1 MNNKKIEIFCT
12 LGPSSINSRFL
23 KFISKK
29 KIVSLVRLNMSHIN
43 INKLKNF
50 IIYIRKFTN
59 CPICID
65 TEGAQI
71 RTKVKKKFYYR
82 VGKVIKVDSKEG
94 NFKLYPPEVFKKLR
108 KNDFLDIGFDDL
120 KAKVIKIN
128 KKNIILKTTSS
139 GKLENNKGVNISNR
153 NIDLNFLTNKDKKAI
168 EIAKEMKIKN
178 FALSFT
184 NSLQDVKKFNK
195 ILPNQ
200 KKIFKIESRNAIKN
214 LSSIIKN
221 AENFLIDRGDLSKEI
236 KIENIPLVQ
245 RKIFKLSKKYKN
257 KNIFVATNFL
267 ESMII
272 NKYPSRGEANDIF
285 STLEMGA
292 KGLVLAAETAIGL
305 HPERTIDFLSKM
317 ISVFKKKKNN
327 FF

>member
-1 MNNKKIEIFCT
+1 MIQRGLRLE
-12 LGPSSINSRFL
+12 L
-23 KFISKK
+23 KLKK
-29 KIVSLVRLNMSHIN
+29 KN
-43 INKLKNF
+43 
-50 IIYIRKFTN
+50 
-59 CPICID
+59 
-65 TEGAQI
+65 
-71 RTKVKKKFYYR
+71 YYR
-82 VGKVIKVDSKEG
+82 VGKLIKVGSREG

-153 NIDLNFLTNKDKKAI
+153 KIDLNFLTNKDKKAI
-168 EIAKEMKIKN
+168 EIAREMKIKN

-317 ISVFKKKKNN
+317 ITVFKKKNN
-327 FF
+327 YF

>member
-23 KFISKK
+23 KSISKK
-29 KIVSLVRLNMSHIN
+29 KNVSLVRLNMSHIS

-71 RTKVKKKFYYR
+71 RTKIKKSSYF
-82 VGKVIKVDSKEG
+82 KVNQIIKINRSKG
-94 NFKLYPPEVFKKLR
+94 NFTFYPPEVFEKIR
-108 KNDFLDIGFDDL
+108 RGDILDIGFDDL
-120 KAKVIKIN
+120 KAKVIKI
-128 KKNIILKTTSS
+128 KQKFIICKTVSS
-139 GKLENNKGVNISNR
+139 GKLENNKGINISNR
-153 NIDLNFLTNKDKKAI
+153 KIKLSFLTNKDLLAI
-168 EIAKEMKIKN
+168 KIAKQLKIKN

-184 NSLQDVKKFNK
+184 NNLEDVKKFNQ

-200 KKIFKIESRNAIKN
+200 NKIFKIESKSAINN
-214 LSSIIKN
+214 LTSIIKN
-221 AENFLIDRGDLSKEI
+221 ANNFLIDRGDLSKEI
-236 KIENIPLVQ
+236 KIENIPTIQ
-245 RKIFKLSKKYKN
+245 RKIFKISKKYKN
-257 KNIFVATNFL
+257 KNVFVATNFL
-267 ESMII
+267 ESMIL

-292 KGLVLAAETAIGL
+292 KGLVLAAETAIGH
-305 HPERTIDFLSKM
+305 HPEKTIDFLDKM
-317 ISVFKKKKNN
+317 ISVFKKKKN
-327 FF
+327 

>member
-23 KFISKK
+23 KSISQKK
-29 KIVSLVRLNMSHIN
+29 NVSLVRLNMSHIS
-43 INKLKNF
+43 INKLKKF

-71 RTKVKKKFYYR
+71 RTKIKKSSYF
-82 VGKVIKVDSKEG
+82 KVNQIIKVNRSKG
-94 NFKLYPPEVFKKLR
+94 NFTFYPPEVFEKIR
-108 KNDFLDIGFDDL
+108 RGDILDIGFDDL

-128 KKNIILKTTSS
+128 QKLIVCKTVSS
-139 GKLENNKGVNISNR
+139 GKLENNKGINISNR
-153 NIDLNFLTNKDKKAI
+153 KIKLSFLTTKDLLAI
-168 EIAKEMKIKN
+168 KIAKQLKIKN

-184 NSLQDVKKFNK
+184 NNLEDVKKFNQ

-200 KKIFKIESRNAIKN
+200 NKIFKIESKSAINN
-214 LSSIIKN
+214 LTSIIKN
-221 AENFLIDRGDLSKEI
+221 ANNFLIDRGDLSKEI
-236 KIENIPLVQ
+236 KIENIPSTQ
-245 RKIFKLSKKYKN
+245 RKILRISKKYKN
-257 KNIFVATNFL
+257 KNVFVATNFL
-267 ESMII
+267 ESMIL

-292 KGLVLAAETAIGL
+292 KGLVLAAETAIGK
-305 HPERTIDFLSKM
+305 HPEKTIEFLDKM
-317 ISVFKKKKNN
+317 ISVFKKKNN
-327 FF
+327 

>member
-23 KFISKK
+23 KSISQKK
-29 KIVSLVRLNMSHIN
+29 NVSLVRLNMSHIS
-43 INKLKNF
+43 INKLKKF

-71 RTKVKKKFYYR
+71 RTKIKKSSYF
-82 VGKVIKVDSKEG
+82 KVNQIIKVNRSKG
-94 NFKLYPPEVFKKLR
+94 NFTFYPPEVFEKIR
-108 KNDFLDIGFDDL
+108 RGDILDIGFDDL

-128 KKNIILKTTSS
+128 QKLIICKTVSS
-139 GKLENNKGVNISNR
+139 GKLENNKGINISNR
-153 NIDLNFLTNKDKKAI
+153 KIKLSFLTNKDLLAI
-168 EIAKEMKIKN
+168 KIAKQFKIKN

-184 NSLQDVKKFNK
+184 NNLEDVKKFNQ

-200 KKIFKIESRNAIKN
+200 NKIFKIESKSAINN
-214 LSSIIKN
+214 LTSIIKN
-221 AENFLIDRGDLSKEI
+221 ANNFLIDRGDLSKEI
-236 KIENIPLVQ
+236 KIENIPSIQ
-245 RKIFKLSKKYKN
+245 RKIFRISKKYKN
-257 KNIFVATNFL
+257 KNVFVATNFL
-267 ESMII
+267 ESMIL

-292 KGLVLAAETAIGL
+292 KGLVLAAETAIGK
-305 HPERTIDFLSKM
+305 HPEKTIEFLDKM
-317 ISVFKKKKNN
+317 ISVFKKKNN
-327 FF
+327 

>member
-23 KFISKK
+23 KSISQKK
-29 KIVSLVRLNMSHIN
+29 NVSLVRLNMSHIS
-43 INKLKNF
+43 INKLKKF

-71 RTKVKKKFYYR
+71 RTKIKKSSYF
-82 VGKVIKVDSKEG
+82 KVNQIIKVNRSKG
-94 NFKLYPPEVFKKLR
+94 NFTFYPPEVFEKIR
-108 KNDFLDIGFDDL
+108 RGDILDIGLDDL

-128 KKNIILKTTSS
+128 QKLIVCKTVSS
-139 GKLENNKGVNISNR
+139 GKLENNKGINISNR
-153 NIDLNFLTNKDKKAI
+153 KIKLSFLTTKDLLAI
-168 EIAKEMKIKN
+168 KIAKQLKIKN

-184 NSLQDVKKFNK
+184 NNLEDVKKFNQ

-200 KKIFKIESRNAIKN
+200 NKIFKIESKSAINN
-214 LSSIIKN
+214 LTSIIKN
-221 AENFLIDRGDLSKEI
+221 ANNFLIDRGDLSKEI
-236 KIENIPLVQ
+236 KIENIPSTQ
-245 RKIFKLSKKYKN
+245 RKIFRISKKYKN
-257 KNIFVATNFL
+257 KNVFVATNFL
-267 ESMII
+267 ESMIL

-292 KGLVLAAETAIGL
+292 KGLVLAAETAIGK
-305 HPERTIDFLSKM
+305 HPEKTIEFLDKM
-317 ISVFKKKKNN
+317 ISVFKKKNN
-327 FF
+327 

>member
-23 KFISKK
+23 KSISQKK
-29 KIVSLVRLNMSHIN
+29 NVSLVRLNMSHIS
-43 INKLKNF
+43 INKLKKF

-71 RTKVKKKFYYR
+71 RTKIKKSSYF
-82 VGKVIKVDSKEG
+82 KVNQIIKVNRSKG
-94 NFKLYPPEVFKKLR
+94 NFTFYPPEVFEKIR
-108 KNDFLDIGFDDL
+108 RGDILDIGFDDL

-128 KKNIILKTTSS
+128 QKLIVCKTVSS
-139 GKLENNKGVNISNR
+139 GKLENNKGINISNR
-153 NIDLNFLTNKDKKAI
+153 KIKLSFLTTKDLLAI
-168 EIAKEMKIKN
+168 KIAKQLKIKN

-184 NSLQDVKKFNK
+184 NNLEDVKKFNQ

-200 KKIFKIESRNAIKN
+200 NKIFKIESKSAINN
-214 LSSIIKN
+214 LTSIIKN
-221 AENFLIDRGDLSKEI
+221 ANNFLIDRGDLSKEI
-236 KIENIPLVQ
+236 KIENIPSTQ
-245 RKIFKLSKKYKN
+245 RKIFRISKKYKN
-257 KNIFVATNFL
+257 KNVFVATNFL
-267 ESMII
+267 ESMIL

-292 KGLVLAAETAIGL
+292 KGLVLAAETAIGK
-305 HPERTIDFLSKM
+305 HPEKTIEFLDKM
-317 ISVFKKKKNN
+317 ISVFKKKNN
-327 FF
+327 

>member
-23 KFISKK
+23 KSISQKK
-29 KIVSLVRLNMSHIN
+29 NVSLVRLNMSHIS
-43 INKLKNF
+43 INKLKKF

-71 RTKVKKKFYYR
+71 RTKIKKSSYF
-82 VGKVIKVDSKEG
+82 KVNQIIKVNRSKG
-94 NFKLYPPEVFKKLR
+94 NFTFYPPEVFEKIR
-108 KNDFLDIGFDDL
+108 RGDILDIGFDDL

-128 KKNIILKTTSS
+128 QKLIVCKTVSS
-139 GKLENNKGVNISNR
+139 GKLENNKGINISNR
-153 NIDLNFLTNKDKKAI
+153 KIKLSFLTTKDLLAI
-168 EIAKEMKIKN
+168 KIAKQLKIKN

-184 NSLQDVKKFNK
+184 NNLEDVKKFNQ

-200 KKIFKIESRNAIKN
+200 NKIFKIESKSAINN
-214 LSSIIKN
+214 LTSIIKN
-221 AENFLIDRGDLSKEI
+221 ANNFLIDRGDLSKEI
-236 KIENIPLVQ
+236 KIENIPSIQ
-245 RKIFKLSKKYKN
+245 RKILRISKKYKN
-257 KNIFVATNFL
+257 KNVFVATNFL
-267 ESMII
+267 ESMIL

-292 KGLVLAAETAIGL
+292 KGLVLAAETAIGK
-305 HPERTIDFLSKM
+305 HPEKTIEFLDKM
-317 ISVFKKKKNN
+317 ISVFKKKNN
-327 FF
+327 